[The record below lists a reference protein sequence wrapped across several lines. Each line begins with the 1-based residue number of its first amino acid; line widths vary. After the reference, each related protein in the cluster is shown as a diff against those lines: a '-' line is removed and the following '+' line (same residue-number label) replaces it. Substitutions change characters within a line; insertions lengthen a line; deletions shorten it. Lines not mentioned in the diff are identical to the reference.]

1 MSVWFEVLSV
11 PEFGNSVLP
20 ASGYQVQRDQL
31 PVTITY
37 IASNA
42 LAVA

>member
-1 MSVWFEVLSV
+1 MSYGSKCLAYLSLV
-11 PEFGNSVLP
+11 TQYLP